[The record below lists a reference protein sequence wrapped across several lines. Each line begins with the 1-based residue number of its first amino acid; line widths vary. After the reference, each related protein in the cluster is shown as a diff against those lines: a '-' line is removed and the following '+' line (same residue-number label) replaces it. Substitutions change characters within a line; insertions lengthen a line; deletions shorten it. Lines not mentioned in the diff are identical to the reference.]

1 MWVAAKG
8 SSGAAGVPCCTP
20 STQSCPKCTQQQGTA
35 PGPAPPRGGPPAC
48 RDCHQY
54 LWSGHG
60 MAGLAACEGAAEG
73 KVKCRP
79 PARPVLASPPGDRAR
94 RHPGVTRH
102 THGQHTR
109 RRRTRGQQARGPA
122 VPRPSSCTSP
132 RRSHTRACQ
141 RGAEPPEPP
150 PRWLCSQEHA
160 VTRLQS
166 CGRPHAPALGRP
178 TPPGSAATAL
188 QTPAGCP
195 HSRARLRPRG
205 RLSGPGAQRQARSL
219 ARRPGQRPR
228 RPSRLACAPQPSAPW
243 PASVAPRT
251 PLRCT
256 YRQCG
261 QASAKEGMPRWQSC
275 SI

>member
-1 MWVAAKG
+1 
-8 SSGAAGVPCCTP
+8 
-20 STQSCPKCTQQQGTA
+20 
-35 PGPAPPRGGPPAC
+35 
-48 RDCHQY
+48 
-54 LWSGHG
+54 

-73 KVKCRP
+73 TVQCP
-79 PARPVLASPPGDRAR
+79 PARPAPASPPGDRAR

-102 THGQHTR
+102 TRGQHTR

-122 VPRPSSCTSP
+122 VPRQSSCRSP
-132 RRSHTRACQ
+132 RKSRTRACQ

-160 VTRLQS
+160 VTRPQS

-219 ARRPGQRPR
+219 ARRPGLLPR
-228 RPSRLACAPQPSAPW
+228 RPSRLACAPQLSAPW

-251 PLRCT
+251 PLRCA

-261 QASAKEGMPRWQSC
+261 QASARKACHAGRVAQFESARRLRHFVSQHAREDVYRASGHVSPAPPPPGLRCCRPQLCLAPRGHPHTAAPPPPH
-275 SI
+275 